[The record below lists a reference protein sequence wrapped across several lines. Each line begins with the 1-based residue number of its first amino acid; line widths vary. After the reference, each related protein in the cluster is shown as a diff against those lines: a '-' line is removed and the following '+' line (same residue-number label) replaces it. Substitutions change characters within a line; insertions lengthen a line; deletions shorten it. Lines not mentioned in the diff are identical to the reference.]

1 MTDVSEPRAQIRWRY
16 LLGVATVAGL
26 LWWADGRLWPST
38 AAFAHLGYWPVML
51 IKMASERWA
60 EKFRL
65 GRAFA
70 MIIDGVF
77 FWLAA
82 EWLGPGLGDGRA
94 RPILLLGGGVV
105 AALIVGSIVWNRLPV
120 AWRERVVASKI
131 ARGVGAG
138 LLVAFVGGFLWVV
151 VGATSAGNDLRVQ
164 AGLVGVLLALAGGL
178 ALALWRLDGWR
189 RALACWAIAS
199 LAWIGLMTGL
209 ATGIS
214 LDTIGVGGW
223 LLAIVPPL
231 IAGAVV
237 TAYWRINKA
246 YRV

>member
-1 MTDVSEPRAQIRWRY
+1 MTDVSESRTQIRWRY
-16 LLGVATVAGL
+16 LLGVAVVTGL
-26 LWWADGRLWPST
+26 LWWADGRLWPSM
-38 AAFAHLGYWPVML
+38 AAFAHLGFWLVML
-51 IKMASERWA
+51 LKTASDRWA
-60 EKFRL
+60 EKSRL
-65 GRAFA
+65 GRVVAA
-70 MIIDGVF
+70 IVDGIF

-120 AWRERVVASKI
+120 AWRERMVASKI
-131 ARGVGAG
+131 ARGAGAG
-138 LLVAFVGGFLWVV
+138 LLVAFVGGFLWVA
-151 VGATSAGNDLRVQ
+151 VGVTSVGDNLRVEV
-164 AGLVGVLLALAGGL
+164 GLVGVLLALAGGL

-199 LAWIGLMTGL
+199 LAWIGLMTGM
-209 ATGIS
+209 ATGVA
-214 LDTIGVGGW
+214 LDMIGTGGW